1 MKTKVFVAVG
11 ILTNGVDTSVLVAK
25 SRKKLKKAII
35 AECGSEGGVFS
46 VLNKKGKLELHSQ
59 GDLSEDVINRAY
71 GHIVKEVTPIISFD
85 ILVFRGFK
93 YYWYKLIRK
102 VTR

>member
-11 ILTNGVDTSVLVAK
+11 VLTNGSVTSVLVVK

-59 GDLSEDVINRAY
+59 GDLSEEVINSLQ
-71 GHIVKEVTPIISFD
+71 GDV
-85 ILVFRGFK
+85 L
-93 YYWYKLIRK
+93 
-102 VTR
+102 TRIKF

>member
-1 MKTKVFVAVG
+1 MKTKVLVAVG
-11 ILTNGVDTSVLVAK
+11 VLTSGVETRVLVVK

-59 GDLSEDVINRAY
+59 GDLSEDVINELQ
-71 GHIVKEVTPIISFD
+71 GEVLTKIKF
-85 ILVFRGFK
+85 
-93 YYWYKLIRK
+93 
-102 VTR
+102 

>member
-59 GDLSEDVINRAY
+59 GDLSEDVINSLQ
-71 GHIVKEVTPIISFD
+71 GDV
-85 ILVFRGFK
+85 L
-93 YYWYKLIRK
+93 
-102 VTR
+102 TRITF